1 MPESTPPEPAEPG
14 PAAPNAPEAAPPATG
29 RWLPTTPKEAA
40 RGTTALGAAAMGV
53 AALGATA
60 LRRVRRTPQ
69 AERRQITAMFC
80 DLVGAAE
87 LSAQIDAE
95 LLGQVVRAYQD
106 TSAEVVQRFGGI
118 VAKFQGDGV
127 LVYFGYPDA
136 AEDDA
141 HRAVQAALGVIDE
154 VGGLVVEDYGQ
165 LQTRVGLASG
175 LAAVGDDADRERT
188 IVGEAPD
195 VAGRLQ
201 ALAAPDRIVMDEATQ
216 ALVEGMF
223 PLVEQ
228 GPCELPGLA
237 EPIDVWQLA
246 TGEETRP
253 EANAA
258 VRAADPAADPAA
270 GRAADPIAVAVSRPH
285 GGPLPLVGRE
295 PELAQLVACWE
306 QVGQGQGQVVLLSGE
321 AGIGKSRL
329 LQAFQERLANTD
341 HLRLRYNCAPGP
353 GNGALYP
360 VINQL
365 EHAAG
370 FERQDT
376 PEQRVQKLV
385 ALLAQATRDVAAIA
399 PLFAALL
406 SLPADR
412 RWHALELDPAQ
423 QKEATFAAL
432 GAQLT
437 GLAAQR
443 PVVMVIEDAHWIDPT
458 SQELFARFA
467 AHVAGLPVLLVATF
481 RPDYRP
487 PIAAGGHVTAIQLGR
502 LGRDDMAAMAAA
514 LAGGRP
520 VPGEVVDE
528 VAGRTGGLPLFVEE
542 LTKLVLETGIVR
554 DDGGRLALDN
564 SVGLMALPA
573 TLHDT
578 LLARL
583 DHNPAAKEVA
593 QFAAAIGQEFS
604 HALVYAVAQQPEA
617 TLAAVLNALAAAELI
632 GAGGTPSDATYRF
645 THAAVQEAAYG
656 TMARGLA
663 KQVHGR
669 IAQVIATEF
678 PALAETSP
686 QRLAHHLTEAGDG
699 AKAIAVWRRAAE
711 RSGELAASTEA
722 VAHLTRAL
730 ELAAELPKGHDRLS
744 LELDLRMEIAV
755 PLIAANGY
763 SAAETEQNYSIA
775 LELCRKL
782 GATSRLLPVLYG
794 RWVHLFIGGAVAK
807 SRDRAAEILKLAD
820 TQEDEG
826 TRAAAHRLMGTSL
839 LLAGEPETARQYL
852 EGAMSLYDPRAHAD
866 LADIYGQDVGAA
878 VLSTLALALW
888 QLGYG
893 DKARARGVEALKLAK
908 SADHANTTGYAA
920 YHVEGI
926 LGLLSRDWKAVE
938 RGGNDL
944 VAFANE
950 QDLQLWRVAGGA
962 AGAAARAMR
971 KGKAEQLDDYAA
983 ALDAYSALPVGLY
996 LPLLLCVMA
1005 EAQAAV
1011 GQPADGLVTLDEAE
1025 SYITHGGEH
1034 WIEPEV
1040 HRLRGELLLAV
1051 SPENTAQAEPSL
1063 RKALELAGAHE
1074 AKMLELRAAMSLAR
1088 LRRDQGKSGVAR
1100 AVLAPVFGWFTE
1112 GFKLPDLKDAR
1123 DLLRD
1128 VG

>member
-1 MPESTPPEPAEPG
+1 MQGDLEQWLKVLGLGQYAEALVANAVDLDTVQYLTDEDLRELGVPLGHRRKLQAALQSLGEGAPAAAPPLNAAATPAPIEAPSGPAEPPAKPLPEPVQAAAPAPPAPPPTAAPAFGLASRQQPTTGPALAAASAEPVPVAAAVPESALPAPAEPEPA
-14 PAAPNAPEAAPPATG
+14 APEAPDAAPPAAG
-29 RWLPTTPKEAA
+29 RWLPTTPREAA

-60 LRRVRRTPQ
+60 SRRVRRVPQ
-69 AERRQITAMFC
+69 AERRRITAMFC

-87 LSAQIDAE
+87 LLAQIDAE

-106 TSAEVVQRFGGI
+106 TCAEVVQRFGGI

-141 HRAVQAALGVIDE
+141 HRAVQAALGVIEE
-154 VGGLVVEDYGQ
+154 VGSLVVEDYGQ

-175 LAAVGDDADRERT
+175 RAAVGDDADRERT

-223 PLVEQ
+223 ELVEQ

-237 EPIDVWQLA
+237 EPVDVWQLA
-246 TGEETRP
+246 TGEETVP
-253 EANAA
+253 EAPAA
-258 VRAADPAADPAA
+258 VRAADGAADGAADPA
-270 GRAADPIAVAVSRPH
+270 AVAVSRPH
-285 GGPLPLVGRE
+285 GGPLPMVGRE

-306 QVGQGQGQVVLLSGE
+306 QAGQGQVVLLSGE

-341 HLRLRYNCAPGP
+341 HMRLRYNCAPGR
-353 GNGALYP
+353 GSGALYP

-432 GAQLT
+432 GAQLAR
-437 GLAAQR
+437 LAAQR
-443 PVVMVIEDAHWIDPT
+443 PVVMVLEDAHWIDPT

-467 AHVAGLPVLLVATF
+467 AHIAGLPVLLAATF

-502 LGRDDMAAMAAA
+502 LGRDDMAAIAAA

-583 DHNPAAKEVA
+583 DRIPAAKEVA

-604 HALVYAVAQQPEA
+604 RALVYAVAQQPEA
-617 TLAAVLNALAAAELI
+617 TLAAALDALTAAELI
-632 GAGGTPSDATYRF
+632 GAGGTPSDASYRF
-645 THAAVQEAAYG
+645 THAAVQEAVYG

-686 QRLAHHLTEAGDG
+686 ERLAHHLTEAGDG
-699 AKAIAVWRRAAE
+699 AKAVVAWRRAAE
-711 RSGELAASTEA
+711 LAASIEA

-755 PLIAANGY
+755 PLIAAKGY

-826 TRAAAHRLMGTSL
+826 TLAAAHRLMGTSL
-839 LLAGEPETARQYL
+839 LFAGEPETARQYL
-852 EGAMSLYDPRAHAD
+852 EGAMSLYNPRAHAD

-908 SADHANTTGYAA
+908 SADHANTTAYAS

-926 LGLLSRDWKAVE
+926 LGLLCRDW
-938 RGGNDL
+938 
-944 VAFANE
+944 
-950 QDLQLWRVAGGA
+950 RVS
-962 AGAAARAMR
+962 R
-971 KGKAEQLDDYAA
+971 
-983 ALDAYSALPVGLY
+983 
-996 LPLLLCVMA
+996 
-1005 EAQAAV
+1005 
-1011 GQPADGLVTLDEAE
+1011 T
-1025 SYITHGGEH
+1025 
-1034 WIEPEV
+1034 
-1040 HRLRGELLLAV
+1040 
-1051 SPENTAQAEPSL
+1051 
-1063 RKALELAGAHE
+1063 
-1074 AKMLELRAAMSLAR
+1074 
-1088 LRRDQGKSGVAR
+1088 
-1100 AVLAPVFGWFTE
+1100 F
-1112 GFKLPDLKDAR
+1112 
-1123 DLLRD
+1123 
-1128 VG
+1128 